1 MLTDAA
7 VIQSNVPH
15 SELAGFGGFRVGWWG
30 FFSSALKCDLNNQE
44 KKSYRVK

>member
-1 MLTDAA
+1 MPTDAA

-15 SELAGFGGFRVGWWG
+15 SESAEFGGFRVGWWG

-44 KKSYRVK
+44 KNSIK